1 MAQRNYN
8 GETMRTITK
17 AELIEALEELEDD
30 DKVIFST
37 CYGDYHRTQQ
47 ALPLKGTVEEVRI
60 TKSAYSNS
68 GFAVLDEDDIET
80 DEEDDNEDAEIYHVI
95 R

>member
-1 MAQRNYN
+1 MAQRNYQ

-17 AELIEALEELEDD
+17 AELIEALEELDDD
-30 DKVIFST
+30 DKVIFT
-37 CYGDYHRTQQ
+37 TDYGDYHSTQQ
-47 ALPLKGTVEEVRI
+47 ALPISGRVEEVSI

-68 GFAVLDEDDIET
+68 GFALVDDNDEDENDEDET
-80 DEEDDNEDAEIYHVI
+80 YYVI

>member
-17 AELIEALEELEDD
+17 AELLEALEELNDD
-30 DKVIFST
+30 DKIIVT
-37 CYGDYHRTQQ
+37 ADYGDYHHTRQ
-47 ALPLKGTVEEVRI
+47 ALPLKGEVEEVSI

-68 GFAVLDEDDIET
+68 GFALADDDDEDDDDET
-80 DEEDDNEDAEIYHVI
+80 ETYFVI